1 MLTRRQLMRSF
12 AKVLGLLV
20 VAGSLS
26 GCWGSSYEWNQK
38 LTLVVQTPQGE
49 VTGASVI
56 HANFTYGQMP
66 MSGNDM
72 SGGYTGEA
80 AVVKVAEGKYLF
92 ALLDTPNTTD
102 EYHRVLRTFR
112 DKVPGNREAG
122 FKAIQKL
129 RGARPAVP
137 APLLVSFKDI
147 TDPTSVFEVKSDD
160 FTSAFGAGYAL
171 KSITLEITD
180 EPVTEGAVEKVIPWV
195 VSLKGSIGKDTDL
208 PYDHILNKVHSG
220 KFRQGVR

>member
-1 MLTRRQLMRSF
+1 MNRRGFIHAIAAFGAALPL
-12 AKVLGLLV
+12 A
-20 VAGSLS
+20 
-26 GCWGSSYEWNQK
+26 GCWGSTYEWNQK

-137 APLLVSFKDI
+137 APLLVSFNDI
-147 TDPTSVFEVKSDD
+147 TDPTSVFEVKPDD
-160 FTSAFGAGYAL
+160 LASAFGARRKGDA
-171 KSITLEITD
+171 
-180 EPVTEGAVEKVIPWV
+180 
-195 VSLKGSIGKDTDL
+195 SLCFSFRDQ
-208 PYDHILNKVHSG
+208 YSSVH
-220 KFRQGVR
+220 RW